1 MELLLRLTI
10 GLVDNIHTID
20 IDMAKNQL
28 NVLLTEDELEQ
39 RRKEFVAPKIK
50 YQSGVLAKYAK
61 LVGSASKGAVTD

>member
-1 MELLLRLTI
+1 
-10 GLVDNIHTID
+10 
-20 IDMAKNQL
+20 MAKNQL